1 MDELAQTVWLAV
13 APADVKF
20 NVPTG
25 SMVMVPVTVGEPQLP
40 PVVKTVNV
48 KGEPI
53 VVVGVPEI
61 VNVLPDTPK
70 LTPVGNP
77 ETVAP
82 VAVPPKL

>member
-1 MDELAQTVWLAV
+1 MGELAHTVWLAV

-20 NVPTG
+20 NVPMG
-25 SMVMVPVTVGEPQLP
+25 SIVIVPVTVGEPQLP
-40 PVVKTVNV
+40 PVVETVNV
-48 KGEPI
+48 KGEPT

-70 LTPVGNP
+70 LTAAGNP